1 MSGSA
6 VWIICQ
12 HAGSPRHGMN
22 YRPYHLAHGLV
33 ELGRDVTVISA
44 STSHE
49 YFSPPRTSG
58 FYTIEDLDGI
68 RYVWVRTPEYGESRS
83 LGRILAWAVFLFGLM
98 RLSSLH
104 LPQPGSIVVSSP
116 PPYPVLVAA
125 MLAKRFKAKLV
136 FEVRD
141 LWPLS
146 LVELGGISLGNPF
159 VRLTQWVEEFA
170 YQRADRVVS
179 VLPLAESHMASHGM
193 GEGKFVCIP
202 NGVEVGPLY
211 DRAPDPRI
219 KAALP
224 GCTCVIGYA
233 GKVGIAYG
241 IRTLIE
247 AASLLRDRREL
258 GFAIVGG
265 GSELEEL
272 KAEARLRELDNLVF
286 VPPVSKAE
294 IPGILA
300 ALDICYLGLRAES
313 LFRFGVSPT
322 KLFDYFLAGKPVI
335 MGIKAGN
342 DPVTAAGSGLTIE
355 PENPEALAK
364 AVVNLASRPRAER
377 AALGASG
384 REYVIK
390 YHDWSTL
397 SRAYEAILA
406 P

>member
-1 MSGSA
+1 
-6 VWIICQ
+6 
-12 HAGSPRHGMN
+12 MN

-49 YFSPPRTSG
+49 YFSPPITSG
-58 FYTIEDLDGI
+58 FYTIEDVDGI
-68 RYVWVRTPEYGESRS
+68 RYVWVRTPGYGESRS

-104 LPQPGSIVVSSP
+104 LPLPGSIVVSSP
-116 PPYPVLVAA
+116 PPYPILVAA
-125 MLAKRFKAKLV
+125 ILAKRFYAKLV

-146 LVELGGISLGNPF
+146 LVELGGISVRHPF
-159 VRLTQWVEEFA
+159 IRLTQWVEGFA
-170 YQRADRVVS
+170 YRRADRVVS

-193 GEGKFVCIP
+193 GEGKFACIP

-211 DRAPDPRI
+211 GKAPDPRI
-219 KAALP
+219 RVALP
-224 GCTCVIGYA
+224 GRTFIIGYA

-247 AASLLRDRREL
+247 AASLLRDRRDL

-272 KAEARLRELDNLVF
+272 KAEATTRGLDNLVF

-300 ALDICYLGLRAES
+300 AFDICYLGLRAES
-313 LFRFGVSPT
+313 LFGFGVSPT
-322 KLFDYFLAGKPVI
+322 KLFDYLLASKPVI

-342 DPVTAAGSGLTIE
+342 DPVAAAACGLTIE

-364 AVVNLASRPRAER
+364 AVVNLASRSSEER
-377 AALGASG
+377 AALGAKG
-384 REYVIK
+384 REYVTE
-390 YHDWSTL
+390 YHDWSKL
-397 SRAYEAILA
+397 SRAYEAVFA